1 MVYLSSNMLSF
12 VLVATRSST
21 WLATKTKFK
30 WKKAAAVGTLT
41 PSTSLVLRTD
51 NSSINIVRTPKQIIK
66 KILILLF
73 TTTLLDSDSVII
85 WCFGTYS
92 RNK

>member
-41 PSTSLVLRTD
+41 SSTS
-51 NSSINIVRTPKQIIK
+51 
-66 KILILLF
+66 F
-73 TTTLLDSDSVII
+73 SVE
-85 WCFGTYS
+85 
-92 RNK
+92 N